1 MNDANESESGA
12 TLTVELDS
20 RGNPDRGQDPDRPLP
35 GVARKVVEV
44 RSLGQ
49 ASEACLAWIE
59 DNDLGAGNWTGGTV
73 RDASGAL
80 VARVS
85 YNGKVWPERA

>member
-1 MNDANESESGA
+1 MNDAHETDSQETFSVDLN
-12 TLTVELDS
+12 S

-44 RSLGQ
+44 RSLAR
-49 ASEACLAWIE
+49 ASEVCTAWIE
-59 DNDLGAGNWTGGTV
+59 ANDLGAGNWTGGTV
-73 RDASGAL
+73 RDASGRK

-85 YNGKVWPERA
+85 FNGKVWKE